1 MNKKIIVLIIF
12 ILIAALGIGGYII
25 NSSKTDTESPKSNTN
40 NTVAVE
46 NKIEV
51 KDEIETDKE
60 ANNKAVVVY
69 FSATGNTK
77 QIAQYI
83 KDELDSDIIEII
95 PKEKYTSEDLNYGD
109 SSTRATREQNDKNAR
124 PEIAN
129 DINVSNYDVIFLGY
143 PIWWGDVPKI
153 ILSFIDNTELE
164 GKTII
169 PFCTS
174 GSSDISSSENTLKTY
189 DNINWIK
196 GKRFSNNSSKEEI
209 KNWINGLEIEYKNQ

>member
-12 ILIAALGIGGYII
+12 ILIVALGIGGYII
-25 NSSKTDTESPKSNTN
+25 NSSKADTKSPKSNTN
-40 NTVAVE
+40 NTVALD

-51 KDEIETDKE
+51 KDEIETDK
-60 ANNKAVVVY
+60 ASNNKAVVVY

-77 QIAQYI
+77 QIAQHI
-83 KDELDSDIIEII
+83 KDEIDSDIIEII

-129 DINVSNYDVIFLGY
+129 DIDISNYDVIFLGY

-153 ILSFIDNTELE
+153 ILSFIDNTELD

-209 KNWINGLEIEYKNQ
+209 KNWIDGLEIEYKN